1 MLRKL
6 LTLLAGVVVLA
17 AGGLLITKMLNDP
30 TVWPPDDYVE
40 YWAAGRLNLHG
51 SNPYSKVTLWPLQQA
66 AGRQLATVDD
76 AVMMWNPP
84 WTLSFVMPLGVLPAR
99 VGQLVWLS
107 IHLGAMAAAALL
119 VWNTYAGQKN
129 LRAIAVG
136 LSLVF
141 VPTLFALNTGQISL
155 FLLLG
160 LAGYVWCLKHS
171 YPFMAGLCAVLIAI
185 KPHLLYLLWLAI
197 AMDALLQKRWK
208 VIAGGL
214 CGATITIA
222 IPMAFNPQVW
232 HHYAEAYR
240 VHPPAEH
247 VSLTLGIPLRL
258 LFGQEKFWLQFLPM
272 LPVLPWFVWYRW
284 TRRSTWNTVD
294 ELPLITVLSFLT
306 TPYGAW
312 HFDLVVLLLP
322 ILQVASK
329 LVDSPRAKLGL
340 LIFATINVVMILL
353 AITGWPSFVFAWV
366 APVIGLAWW
375 LLPKQPSQA
384 TVLVPV

>member
-1 MLRKL
+1 MFRKV
-6 LTLLAGVVVLA
+6 LTILAGVVVLA
-17 AGGLLITKMLNDP
+17 AGGLLVSRLLNDS
-30 TVWPPDDYVE
+30 TIWPPDDYVE
-40 YWAAGRLNLHG
+40 YWAAGRLNLDG
-51 SNPYSKVTLWPLQQA
+51 NNPYSKATLWPLQVD
-66 AGRQLATVDD
+66 AGRKLDTVDD

-84 WTLSFVMPLGVLPAR
+84 WTLSFVMPLGALPAR
-99 VGQLVWLS
+99 VGQLVWLLV
-107 IHLGAMAAAALL
+107 HLGAMAAASLL
-119 VWNTYAGQKN
+119 VWNTYAGPRN
-129 LRAIAVG
+129 RAVLAIG

-160 LAGYVWCLKHS
+160 LAGYAWCLKHG
-171 YPFMAGLCAVLIAI
+171 YQFFAGLCCVLVAI

-197 AMDALLQKRWK
+197 ALDAILQNRWK

-214 CGATITIA
+214 VGAVISIA
-222 IPMAFNPQVW
+222 IPMLFNPQVW

-272 LPVLPWFVWYRW
+272 LPVIPWFVWYRW
-284 TRRSTWNTVD
+284 NRRATWNTVE
-294 ELPLITVLSFLT
+294 ELPLLTLLSFLT

-322 ILQVASK
+322 MLQVATQ
-329 LVDSPRAKLGL
+329 LLNTARAKTALITFIAIELGMV
-340 LIFATINVVMILL
+340 AL
-353 AITGWPSFVFAWV
+353 ALSGWPSFVFAWV
-366 APVIGLAWW
+366 APAVGLAWW
-375 LLPKQPSQA
+375 LLPKQSQPA
-384 TVLVPV
+384 QVLVPA